1 MSLICIIFKTY
12 EDIHRKLP
20 ILPTYLYLAHLLGV
34 TPLEFHQD
42 LWQRKLKSPYEYAT
56 WFNTD
61 YRWLSFMTI
70 VEIPM
75 LPYNKNHKNIVICQ
89 NLNPF
94 IGSWHQ

>member
-56 WFNTD
+56 
-61 YRWLSFMTI
+61 
-70 VEIPM
+70 
-75 LPYNKNHKNIVICQ
+75 
-89 NLNPF
+89 
-94 IGSWHQ
+94 